1 MDAMEN
7 IFTEDE
13 EEAEILLSLT
23 VRPVI
28 LSLLNHLRWKTGMGS
43 RVNPPQFREETNSG
57 VTC

>member
-28 LSLLNHLRWKTGMGS
+28 L
-43 RVNPPQFREETNSG
+43 RVTSPKLEDRNVE
-57 VTC
+57 

>member
-43 RVNPPQFREETNSG
+43 RVNPPQFRRKPIQE
-57 VTC
+57 